1 MLGQLQKH
9 PMPEG
14 RMNMPRGPFLKTGRT
29 PKQEL
34 WLQKTVEYNGNGV
47 QAARDVY
54 DRTPQSAYAI
64 ASQNFN
70 HPRIRPDLE
79 KAFLAHGV
87 TPDKLAGTIGEALN
101 ARKSDEADHAV
112 RFTAVRV
119 ATKILQAD
127 KVKEQRSIRIE
138 MLSREPLEVQRF
150 IAENGRLPNA
160 EERARLLSPIDN
172 GEGESDDSEI
182 VP

>member
-34 WLQKTVEYNGNGV
+34 WLQKTVEYNGNGAK
-47 QAARDVY
+47 AAREVY
-54 DRTPQSAYAI
+54 DCHTEQSARAI
-64 ASQNFN
+64 ASQNFSN
-70 HPRIRPDLE
+70 PRIRPDLE
-79 KAFLAHGV
+79 RAFLAHGV
-87 TPDKLAGTIGEALN
+87 TPDKLAGTIAEALD

-112 RFTAVRV
+112 RLTAVRV
-119 ATKILQAD
+119 ATKILQPD

-138 MLSREPLEVQRF
+138 MLSREPVEVVRF
-150 IAENGRLPNA
+150 MAENGRLPNA
-160 EERARLLSPIDN
+160 EERARLLNPAP
-172 GEGESDDSEI
+172 EGDTRDSQNQS
-182 VP
+182 